1 MMRGSRSLRTTVSF
15 LMGARPAMNLKDL
28 AQHYRIDKPRKFRL
42 ADFDPADSAG
52 LSIDKAEA
60 KVMLEDGIKR
70 LTELQERLY
79 AENRWSVLM
88 IFQAMDAAGKDSAI
102 KHVMSGVNPQ
112 GCQVFSFK
120 APSTQ
125 ELDHDYMWRTTK
137 CLPERGRI
145 GIFNRSYYEEVLVV
159 RAHPEILAAQHLPPG
174 LVTKDIWQQRYEH
187 ILNFEHYLERNGTVV
202 LKFFL
207 HVSKEEQR
215 KRFLA
220 RLDEP
225 GKRWKFSMN
234 DVKERKLWDDYMRYY
249 EEMIQCT
256 SDKRVPWF
264 VVPADNKW
272 FTRIV
277 VASALVDALEG
288 LNLQFPEVAPNA
300 LAELDQARATL
311 EAEAPAGATKNGNGK
326 NNKDSKSQKVG
337 NDSDTGKENNKKKN
351 KDKKNK

>member
-1 MMRGSRSLRTTVSF
+1 MD
-15 LMGARPAMNLKDL
+15 LKDL
-28 AQHYRIDKPRKFRL
+28 ARHYRIDKPGKFRL
-42 ADFDPADSAG
+42 AAFDPADCFG
-52 LSIDKAEA
+52 LTIDKAEA
-60 KVMLEDGIKR
+60 KGMLADGIKR
-70 LTELQERLY
+70 LTDLQERLY

-88 IFQAMDAAGKDSAI
+88 VFQAMDAAGKDSSI

-125 ELDHDYMWRTTK
+125 ELDHDYMWRTTR

-159 RAHPEILAAQHLPPG
+159 RAHSEILAAQHLPPG
-174 LVTKDIWQQRYEH
+174 LVAKDIWQQRYQH
-187 ILNFEHYLERNGTVV
+187 MLNFEHYLERNGTVV

-249 EEMIQCT
+249 EEMIQNT
-256 SDKRVPWF
+256 SDERVPWF

-277 VASALVDALEG
+277 VASALVDALER
-288 LNLQFPEVAPNA
+288 LNLQFPKVAPSA
-300 LAELDQARATL
+300 LAELDQARAAL
-311 EAEAPAGATKNGNGK
+311 EAEAPNGANKNGGGK
-326 NNKDSKSQKVG
+326 NNKASGKNNKASSKNNKASSKKDDAVKGDSKK
-337 NDSDTGKENNKKKN
+337 NNKKN
-351 KDKKNK
+351 NKKNKGKKGKAEKNK